1 MMKKGATKETT
12 MASLDGFYSSK
23 AWIKC
28 RNYVISCA
36 LERDGALYC
45 STCGREI
52 LGAGEAILHHIKP
65 LDDSTVNDP
74 DIALNPE
81 NLTIVCRDCHN
92 AEHEKGAAISR
103 EKRVY
108 IVYGGTNSQR
118 EHHIYKH
125 ATDGA
130 IVLSVP
136 RLQKALSPRQPR
148 GRVFSVVWQAR
159 DLVLNAIEKRYG
171 TWTEAWVSGEFVN
184 EGEREALAR
193 RLGADCVNV
202 CVDVSEAETTKG
214 E

>member
-1 MMKKGATKETT
+1 

-28 RNYVISCA
+28 RNYVIASA

-103 EKRVY
+103 EKRIY

-118 EHHIYKH
+118 EHYVYEH
-125 ATDGA
+125 ATDGSL
-130 IVLSVP
+130 VLSVP
-136 RLQKALSPRQPR
+136 RIQKALSPRRPR
-148 GRVFSVVWQAR
+148 GRVFSVVWQVR
-159 DLVLNAIEKRYG
+159 DMVLTAIEKRYG
-171 TWTEAWVSGEFVN
+171 TWTDAWVSGEFVN

-193 RLGADCVNV
+193 RLGAECVNV
-202 CVDVSEAETTKG
+202 CVDVSEAEATKG